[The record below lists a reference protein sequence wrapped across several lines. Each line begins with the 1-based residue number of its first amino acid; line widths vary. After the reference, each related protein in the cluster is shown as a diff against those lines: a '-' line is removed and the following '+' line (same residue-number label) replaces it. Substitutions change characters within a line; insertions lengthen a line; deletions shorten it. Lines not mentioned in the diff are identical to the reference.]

1 MLPISLVLH
10 PSIKRRLQ
18 VSILEHLKTFPVD
31 RVLITQLEETNQSI
45 KERSS
50 TRELFQMG
58 LILVDKH
65 LLICSSSKLKIL
77 KDTECKSTIR
87 LYRLKM
93 SKTQGKYLIFK
104 ILVIYISQ
112 DHWSL

>member
-1 MLPISLVLH
+1 MLPISLELH
-10 PSIKRRLQ
+10 LSIKRRLQ
-18 VSILEHLKTFPVD
+18 VLILEHLKTFPVD

-50 TRELFQMG
+50 TKELFQMG
-58 LILVDKH
+58 LTLVDKH
-65 LLICSSSKLKIL
+65 LHICSSSKLKIL

-93 SKTQGKYLIFK
+93 LKTQGKYLIFK
-104 ILVIYISQ
+104 ILVIYTCQ